1 MTPQEQWLL
10 QKEARIAWL
19 RAGFAV
25 VAILVIQLNPRRV
38 ASDPTLSYLAL
49 GSFLVYSLA
58 VLYLTRR
65 KQPNSRLIGL
75 ATTVLDLVW
84 VSLIVFTT
92 EGSRTPFFA
101 YFMFPIITAS
111 SRYGIKGG
119 LIVSLA
125 GVAIFGFIRF
135 NFEWERPL
143 AIDTFAVRSI
153 YLVGLAYVFGFLS
166 EFETRQNRKLL
177 ALSATAAE
185 VAAIEE
191 RRRIMR
197 EIHDGLLQ
205 SLATQILR
213 LEGCRKHYLESPKG
227 LEGEI
232 RSIEDDTREIMK
244 EIRRFL
250 AGKETQAFPTGM
262 FLEKLKGDLGFL
274 RDRLGVRVILETY
287 PEDFSLPKEIERDV
301 YYLLREGLT
310 NVTRHSQA
318 SRTDVLLKRKDGSL
332 HGELIDDG
340 VGFDQRRM
348 KNGPGM
354 GMTTMEQRVK
364 KYGGELSVESSPG
377 KGTRI
382 AFVLP
387 LNHADQHA

>member
-1 MTPQEQWLL
+1 MTPQEQWVL
-10 QKEARIAWL
+10 QKEAQIAWL

-38 ASDPTLSYLAL
+38 AIDPTLSYLAL

-65 KQPNSRLIGL
+65 EQLNSRLIGL
-75 ATTVLDLVW
+75 ATTVLDLAW
-84 VSLIVFTT
+84 VSLIVFST

-101 YFMFPIITAS
+101 YYMFPIITAS

-119 LIVSLA
+119 VVVALA
-125 GVAIFGFIRF
+125 GVAIYGYIRF

-143 AIDTFAVRSI
+143 GLDTFVVRSI
-153 YLVGLAYVFGFLS
+153 YLVGLSYVFGFLS
-166 EFETRQNRKLL
+166 EFENRQNRKLL

-185 VAAIEE
+185 VAAVEE

-213 LEGCRKHYLESPKG
+213 LESCRKHFLKSPKG
-227 LEGEI
+227 LDAEI

-250 AGKETQAFPTGM
+250 AGQETQAFPTGM

-287 PEDFSLPKEIERDV
+287 PEDFSLPKEIEQDV
-301 YYLLREGLT
+301 YYLIREGLT

-318 SRTDVLLKRKDGSL
+318 SRTEVVLKRENGSIY
-332 HGELIDDG
+332 GELIDDG
-340 VGFDQRRM
+340 VGFDQRRTQ
-348 KNGPGM
+348 NGQGM
-354 GMTTMEQRVK
+354 GMTTMKQRVK
-364 KYGGELSVESSPG
+364 KHGGELSVESSPG
-377 KGTRI
+377 KGTRV

-387 LNHADQHA
+387 LNHAHEHA